1 MIPMKT
7 KQDFLEVAETLRA
20 MPKGVR
26 ESFIQVWIGRF
37 EKNPLFDADQ
47 FRAACGEAPRSKTF
61 NLEDE
66 FDKVDKTLAE
76 IGERM
81 SEPFHARAR
90 ELIIQLSKFKGV
102 KLNHLIMGMGGWV
115 LNGTLPFKEYWGPNL
130 SKVEEGTNDF
140 EFGNFEKR
148 SCWPECYENVNP
160 GICAVAC
167 ELNSILEMLT
177 NEHYLQIF
185 DIDDKEMKKMLTTK
199 KRKTTV

>member
-1 MIPMKT
+1 MKT
-7 KQDFLEVAETLRA
+7 RHDFLEVAETIRHL
-20 MPKGVR
+20 KGAVK
-26 ESFIQVWIGRF
+26 ESYMQTWILRF
-37 EKNPLFDADQ
+37 ESNPLFNVEL
-47 FRAACGEAPRSKTF
+47 FRQACGAAPQPKTF
-61 NLEDE
+61 NLKDE
-66 FDKVDKTLAE
+66 WDKVDKTLAE

-81 SEPFHARAR
+81 SAPFHARAR

-148 SCWPECYENVNP
+148 SCWPEFYENVNP

-167 ELNSILEMLT
+167 ELNSILETLT

-185 DIDDKEMKKMLTTK
+185 DIDDKEMKKMLTK
-199 KRKTTV
+199 ASRKVK